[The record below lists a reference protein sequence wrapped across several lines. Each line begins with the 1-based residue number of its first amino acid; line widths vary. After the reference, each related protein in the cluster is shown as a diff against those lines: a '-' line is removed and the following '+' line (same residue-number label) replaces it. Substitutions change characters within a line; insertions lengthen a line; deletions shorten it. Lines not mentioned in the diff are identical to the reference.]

1 MNLALIAGARKV
13 SNDWQTVSVH
23 GFDNHL
29 ITFQVFQSSGTNCLR
44 TRTLEWLLESIGTGE
59 SSPLVWY
66 WSLDSIGQQG
76 LPWKWNGAIGLG
88 SMLEKIWCCWQS
100 FHSSGLFFQSCC
112 EKIFNYTYARP
123 LIFTNERRIFAGDC
137 WDQVPI
143 GPTSTQLFW
152 ELSGR
157 TGMHWRVQSW
167 RVSQKRVL
175 NWYSSSTCKCRHHGL
190 HYSPCLGISK
200 RLSILEAKNQVI
212 FIP

>member
-1 MNLALIAGARKV
+1 MYNLIIMA
-13 SNDWQTVSVH
+13 SNETTCNVCHIRSIKRCLNASMRRHWNRERAHTAWANP
-23 GFDNHL
+23 NH
-29 ITFQVFQSSGTNCLR
+29 SWG
-44 TRTLEWLLESIGTGE
+44 W
-59 SSPLVWY
+59 
-66 WSLDSIGQQG
+66 
-76 LPWKWNGAIGLG
+76 
-88 SMLEKIWCCWQS
+88 LEKNWCCWQS

-112 EKIFNYTYARP
+112 EKIFNFTYARP

-167 RVSQKRVL
+167 RVSQKRAL
-175 NWYSSSTCKCRHHGL
+175 NWYSSSTCKCGHHGL

-200 RLSILEAKNQVI
+200 RLSILKAKNQVI